1 MIEIDRKDRQRIV
14 RAIEYLVEHGD
25 NKTVDDML
33 KQCGITFKEYRAIC
47 DIAMPAIRQHA
58 DVIIHKHRAAFY
70 KGRYNRKL
78 KAAEEL
84 LKKYQEEGTI
94 DERDL
99 HLLAAGDRE
108 DFISASYQG
117 DDGEEGHPEEWAI

>member
-1 MIEIDRKDRQRIV
+1 MIEINRNDRQRIV

-25 NKTVDDML
+25 NKTINDML
-33 KQCGITFKEYRAIC
+33 KQCGITFEEYRAIC
-47 DIAMPAIRQHA
+47 DIAMPTIRQHA

-78 KAAEEL
+78 KEAEML
-84 LKKYQEEGTI
+84 LKKYQDGGRI
-94 DERDL
+94 DESDL
-99 HLLAAGDRE
+99 HLLAAGERE
-108 DFISASYQG
+108 DFVSASYQG

>member
-1 MIEIDRKDRQRIV
+1 VIDIDIKDRKRIV
-14 RAIEYLVEHGD
+14 KAIEYLIEHGD
-25 NKTVDDML
+25 NRTVGDML
-33 KQCGITFKEYRAIC
+33 KQCGITFEEYRAIC

-84 LKKYQEEGTI
+84 LKKYQEEGKI
-94 DERDL
+94 DESDL
-99 HLLAAGDRE
+99 HLLAAGERE
-108 DFISASYQG
+108 DFVSASYQG

>member
-33 KQCGITFKEYRAIC
+33 KQCGITFEEYRVIC

-99 HLLAAGDRE
+99 HLLAAGERE
-108 DFISASYQG
+108 DFVSASYQG